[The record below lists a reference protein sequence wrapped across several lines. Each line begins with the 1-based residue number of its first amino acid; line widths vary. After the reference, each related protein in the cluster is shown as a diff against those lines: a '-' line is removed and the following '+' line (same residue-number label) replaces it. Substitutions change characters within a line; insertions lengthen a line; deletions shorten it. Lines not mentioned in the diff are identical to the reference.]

1 MSAYGLVGDLGG
13 TNARF
18 ALVEARDGRPAPFD
32 IKSYAARDY
41 ASPEDAIETY
51 LKDTGAKRPAR
62 AVLAVAGPITDGAM
76 HFTNLDWKVS
86 ESRLTGVGGFKA
98 ARLLNDFAAQAL
110 GAPRLDL
117 GKLQVLGPSL
127 ARPEEGTLVILG
139 PGTGFGVAGLVRHD
153 GTEAVL
159 STEGGHVSFAPTD
172 DFEIEIWRRFAKGR
186 ERISIERVLSGSGL
200 HELYQ
205 AIGDIEDKPA
215 PLADA
220 RAVQA
225 AAEAGDALAAHAVD
239 RFCRILGSTAGD
251 FALAFGARAGV
262 YVTGGVAE
270 KLAAELG
277 RGGFRERFE
286 AKGRFEAYM
295 QAIPTWLVTDPYA
308 ALIGAASQL
317 SALEAR

>member
-1 MSAYGLVGDLGG
+1 MTAYGLVGDLGG

-18 ALVEARDGRPAPFD
+18 ALVEAKDGRPAPLE
-32 IKSYAARDY
+32 IKSYAAKDY

-51 LKDTGAKRPAR
+51 LKDTGAKRPAS
-62 AVLAVAGPITDGAM
+62 AVLAVAGPITNGAM

-86 ESRLTGVGGFKA
+86 ESRLISVGGFKA

-110 GAPRLDL
+110 GAPRLDPA
-117 GKLQVLGPSL
+117 KLQVLGPKL
-127 ARPEEGTLVILG
+127 ERPEEGALVILG
-139 PGTGFGVAGLVRHD
+139 PGTGFGVAGLVRHG
-153 GTEAVL
+153 GTETVL
-159 STEGGHVSFAPTD
+159 DTEGGHVGFAPTD

-205 AIGDIEDKPA
+205 AIGDIEGKPA
-215 PLADA
+215 PLPDA
-220 RAVQA
+220 KSVQT
-225 AAEAGDALAAHAVD
+225 AAEAGDALAGHAID

-270 KLAAELG
+270 KLAAELA
-277 RGGFRERFE
+277 RGEFRERFE

-295 QAIPTWLVTDPYA
+295 KAIPTWLVTDPYA
-308 ALIGAASQL
+308 ALVGAASQL
-317 SALEAR
+317 AALEAS